1 MNQLTNLFSSVLYPL
16 IVIIIIILLLIANRW
31 VFNNLKSNKDS
42 ALITRQVIA
51 TLLILTGALTFI
63 LTLPIEKELKGQLL
77 GFFGIIISAAIA
89 LSSTTVLGNL
99 MAGLMN
105 NSMKRYRM
113 GDLINIGDLTGRV
126 TRKNIFHTEIQLED
140 SNFVTIP
147 NLYIASYPVKLT
159 RKSNTVISITV
170 SLGYDIPQSK
180 IEKSLKEAAL
190 DTGLTDPYVYIMN
203 LGDFSVSYKIHG
215 FLEDANKFF
224 STTSLLHSKVMDHL
238 HKNNIE
244 IVSPTFMNQRRVD
257 ETTFI
262 PKVIVQKQETE
273 QEEKSPEELIFDK
286 ATEAEAIEKK
296 KGYLNEITEKI
307 EEHNEKLKDAGDKTE
322 EEEHKKTIERLK
334 NTKKRIEEHIQK
346 QKEKL
351 NEKES

>member
-1 MNQLTNLFSSVLYPL
+1 MNQLLNLFSSVLYPL
-16 IVIIIIILLLIANRW
+16 IVIIIIVLLLIANRW
-31 VFNNLKSNKDS
+31 IFNRIKKSKDS
-42 ALITRQVIA
+42 LIVTRQTI
-51 TLLILTGALTFI
+51 TMLIILAGLLTFI
-63 LTLPIEKELKGQLL
+63 LNLPIEKELKGQLL
-77 GFFGIIISAAIA
+77 SFLGIIISAAIA
-89 LSSTTVLGNL
+89 LSSTTILGNL

-126 TRKNIFHTEIQLED
+126 TRKNIFHTEIQMED

-147 NLYIASYPVKLT
+147 NLYMASYPVKLT

-170 SLGYDIPQSK
+170 SLGYDVPQSK

-190 DTGLTDPYVYIMN
+190 DTGLTDPYVYIIN

-215 FLEDANKFF
+215 FLENANKFF
-224 STTSLLHSKVMDHL
+224 STTSLLRSKVMDHL

-257 ETTFI
+257 ENTFI
-262 PKVIVQKQETE
+262 PKVIVQKEETE

-296 KGYLNEITEKI
+296 KEYLDEIAEKI

-322 EEEHKKTIERLK
+322 EELKKTIERLK

-346 QKEKL
+346 QHEKL
-351 NEKES
+351 NEKKN

>member
-1 MNQLTNLFSSVLYPL
+1 MNQITTFFSSVLSPALVL
-16 IVIIIIILLLIANRW
+16 IILILLLFLNRW
-31 VFNNLKSNKDS
+31 IFSGIKKSKDS
-42 ALITRQVIA
+42 LIVTRQTISMFIVLA
-51 TLLILTGALTFI
+51 GLLAFI
-63 LTLPIEKELKGQLL
+63 LSLPIEKELKGQLL
-77 GFFGIIISAAIA
+77 SFLGIIISAAIA

-113 GDLINIGDLTGRV
+113 GDLINIGELTGRV

-147 NLYIASYPVKLT
+147 NLYMASNPVKLT
-159 RKSNTVISITV
+159 RKTNTVISITV
-170 SLGYDIPQSK
+170 SLGYDVPQTK

-190 DTGLTDPYVYIMN
+190 DAGLTDPYVYIIA

-224 STTSLLHSKVMDHL
+224 STTSLLRSKVMDHL
-238 HKNNIE
+238 HKDQIE
-244 IVSPTFMNQRRVD
+244 IVSPAFMNQRRVD

-262 PKVIVQKQETE
+262 PKIIVKKEETIP
-273 QEEKSPEELIFDK
+273 EEKSPEELIFDK

-296 KGYLNEITEKI
+296 KEYLNEIEEKI
-307 EEHNEKLKDAGDKTE
+307 DQLNEKNKKTKDKE
-322 EEEHKKTIERLK
+322 ESEEHKKTIERLK
-334 NTKKRIEEHIQK
+334 NTKQRIEEHIQR
-346 QKEKL
+346 QNEKL
-351 NEKES
+351 NEKKN